1 MENNEDQNLDVEQN
15 EPQRG
20 RNGNNSRNEAPRPF
34 IQPDDPFM
42 LLDEFVLP
50 PTIVQTAI
58 RRPPIQANNFEL
70 KSVTV
75 QMLQNILFHG
85 LPHEN
90 PNMHLT
96 NFLEVCDTIK
106 YNGVTEEALRLRLFP
121 LSLGDRAKHWLT
133 SQPPDSI
140 TTWNDLVQKFLTK
153 FFPPSKL
160 AQLVQEINT
169 FGQFEGENL
178 AEAWDRFHELLRK
191 CPHHRLTRW
200 MQVHTFYNGLR
211 NATRTMIDASAGG
224 ALMKKTTDQAY
235 EILEDAATNTNQWP
249 REKATQVNMV
259 GGTDNEVLNNLVN
272 HVAQLTKQLNRQQG
286 AANAIQTNPWELC
299 EFCGGQHNSAECQ
312 SVNTTV
318 EQAQYV
324 SRFNQNQSQQ
334 QGSYGGNSYQN
345 QNQGQGWR
353 NNQNQNN
360 QNNQGY
366 GWRNNHNNMPS
377 NRANEPPSEKK
388 MDLEQALAQMLTSH
402 SAFMNETKANMQQQ
416 ATQLNNQAAQLRSLE
431 AQMGQMANLLTER
444 QPGSFPSN
452 SEVNPRRDG
461 NEHVKAVT
469 LRSGKDLETKEKPS
483 VTEEVEAEKVIQPS
497 QSDDTNK
504 EQFKENT
511 TEAKASTPIPYPQR
525 LKKHKLDKQFTKFMD
540 VFKKLHINIPFTD
553 PLEQI
558 PDYVKFMND
567 ILFQKRRLADFET
580 VNLTEECSAIL
591 QRKLP
596 QKLKDPGSFT
606 IPCTIGN
613 AIIEKALCDLGASIN
628 LMPLSI
634 FRPLGLGEARPTTVT
649 LQLAD
654 RSLKHPRGII
664 EDVLVKVD
672 KFIFPADF
680 IVLDMEEDKEIPII
694 LGRPFLATGRAM
706 IDVQR
711 GELKLRVQE
720 EEVKFNVFEA
730 VRHPAESDTCFMA
743 EIVEAIL
750 SSQSGLTDPLETSLV
765 ESESE
770 NLSDEAEEY
779 VKWMDS
785 FGHNRRKYFESL
797 GEGAKPPVPS
807 IKQPPK
813 MEQKPLPSHLKYAY
827 LGVESTLPVII
838 SSSLT
843 AMEEEKLL
851 RVLRDHK

>member
-1 MENNEDQNLDVEQN
+1 MRRRDQVDQHLFDPEPERTLHRTRREQIGNLAVMENNEEHNLGIEQN

-20 RNGNNSRNEAPRPF
+20 RNGNNGRNQAPRPF
-34 IQPDDPFM
+34 IQPDDPYM
-42 LLDEFVLP
+42 LLEELALLP
-50 PTIVQTAI
+50 TVVQTTI

-70 KSVTV
+70 KSVTL

-96 NFLEVCDTIK
+96 NVLEVCDTIK

-133 SQPPDSI
+133 SRPQDSI
-140 TTWNDLVQKFLTK
+140 TSWNDLVQKFLTK
-153 FFPPSKL
+153 FFPPSKI

-169 FGQFEGENL
+169 FGQLEGENL

-211 NATRTMIDASAGG
+211 NATRTVIDASAGG

-249 REKATQVNMV
+249 REKVTPVKAV

-286 AANAIQTNPWELC
+286 TANAIQTNPWELC
-299 EFCGGQHNSAECQ
+299 EFYGGQHNSTECQ
-312 SVNTTV
+312 TGNQTV

-334 QGSYGGNSYQN
+334 QGQYGGNSYQS

-353 NNQNQNN
+353 NNQNQNS

-377 NRANEPPSEKK
+377 NRVSEPPPEKK
-388 MDLEQALAQMLTSH
+388 VDLEQALAQMLTSH
-402 SAFMNETKANMQQQ
+402 STFMNETKANMQQQ
-416 ATQLNNQAAQLRSLE
+416 ATQLNNQAAQLRNLE
-431 AQMGQMANLLTER
+431 VQMGQMANLLTER
-444 QPGSFPSN
+444 QPGSLPSN

-461 NEHVKAVT
+461 NEHVNAVM
-469 LRSGKDLETKEKPS
+469 LRSGKELETKGQSQVIK
-483 VTEEVEAEKVIQPS
+483 EVETEKVIQPG
-497 QSDDTNK
+497 QNEDADK
-504 EQFKENT
+504 EQPNEKQSVENT
-511 TEAKASTPIPYPQR
+511 TEAKVSLPVPYPQR
-525 LKKHKLDKQFTKFMD
+525 LKKHKLDKQFTKFME
-540 VFKKLHINIPFTD
+540 VFKKLHISIPFAD
-553 PLEQI
+553 ALEQM
-558 PDYVKFMND
+558 PSYVKFMKD
-567 ILFQKRRLADFET
+567 ILSQKRRLADFEI

-613 AIIEKALCDLGASIN
+613 AIFERAICDLGASIN

-634 FRPLGLGEARPTTVT
+634 FKRLGLGEARPTTVT

-654 RSLKHPRGII
+654 RSLKHLRGVI

-672 KFIFPADF
+672 KFIFPAYF

-720 EEVKFNVFEA
+720 DEVKFNVFEA

-743 EIVEAIL
+743 EMVEAIV
-750 SSQSGLTDPLETSLV
+750 SSQSSFTDPLKASLV
-765 ESESE
+765 ENDFENMSE
-770 NLSDEAEEY
+770 EAEEY
-779 VKWMDS
+779 VKWLDS
-785 FGHNRRKYFESL
+785 FGPNKRKYFESL
-797 GEGAKPPVPS
+797 GE
-807 IKQPPK
+807 
-813 MEQKPLPSHLKYAY
+813 
-827 LGVESTLPVII
+827 
-838 SSSLT
+838 
-843 AMEEEKLL
+843 
-851 RVLRDHK
+851 